1 MEDVLGCHP
10 SARAGLKD
18 LTFPSAK
25 EELEPDPL
33 VFTALSSHL
42 SRHDASEP
50 LGRAMSWHEVGAQ
63 VSPTTLVLTG
73 HAAWQKQS
81 W

>member
-1 MEDVLGCHP
+1 M
-10 SARAGLKD
+10 SAINKD
-18 LTFPSAK
+18 WVERPHTFPSAK

-33 VFTALSSHL
+33 LFTAPSSHL

-50 LGRAMSWHEVGAQ
+50 LGRAVSWHPGGAQ
-63 VSPTTLVLTG
+63 VIPTALILTG
-73 HAAWQKQS
+73 HAVWQKQS